1 MKTNIFK
8 TLMILFFGVIIVT
21 GFSASANCKTLVLK
35 WAAYQ
40 PPISPFTIP
49 QRYFAQEIERVSQG
63 KVKVKFYWAQSLVG
77 SKGMM
82 EAVRDGVADVVSMCA
97 SYFRSK
103 VPLSSVVDVPFLNTS
118 GQGGREC
125 IVFNRAYVKPLFV
138 KEHDRWNSVFLYF
151 GYAPPYNLMGKVP
164 VRSVKDLEG
173 KRVRAMGSLGKLL
186 KSFGAIPVFTS
197 APETFTSLDKG
208 VMDLAAGV
216 GDYWMDAYK
225 VYEASK
231 YYTVDMDMASNG
243 NIVLINKDTY
253 NKLSEKVK
261 RAIPNIRGKMAY
273 VSQEALASPEKIK
286 AYRAKYKAKGIEIIH
301 FPPAE
306 RKKLLNRAEEYW
318 EEWIAKWEKSGV
330 KNPREAV
337 NIVKNLINT
346 IEKEFPEKQLMV
358 PEDLKKQVAQL
369 EAKAKAGK

>member
-1 MKTNIFK
+1 MKTRRFK
-8 TLMILFFGVIIVT
+8 AFMILLFAVVLVT
-21 GFSASANCKTLVLK
+21 GFSAPANCKTLVLK

-63 KVKVKFYWAQSLVG
+63 EVKVKFYWAQSLVSG
-77 SKGMM
+77 KGMM
-82 EAVRDGVADVVSMCA
+82 EAVRDGSADVVSMCA

-103 VPLSSVVDVPFLNTS
+103 VPLTSIVDVPFLNTS

-125 IVFNRAYVKPLFV
+125 IVFNRAYVKSLFV
-138 KEHDRWNSVFLYF
+138 KEFDKWNSVFLYF

-164 VRSVKDLEG
+164 IRNVKDLEG
-173 KRVRAMGSLGKLL
+173 KRIRAMGSLGKLL
-186 KSFGAIPVFTS
+186 KTFGAIPVFVS

-208 VMDLAAGV
+208 VIDLAAGV

-231 YYTVDMDMASNG
+231 FYTVDMDMASNG

-253 NKLSEKVK
+253 NKLPDKVK
-261 RAIPNIRGKMAY
+261 KAIPNIREKMAY
-273 VSQEALASPEKIK
+273 VSQEALASQEKIK
-286 AYRAKYKAKGIEIIH
+286 AYREKYRAKGIEIIH
-301 FPPAE
+301 FPLSE
-306 RKKLLNRAEEYW
+306 RKKLQSRAEEYW

-337 NIVKNLINT
+337 NIIKNLINT
-346 IEKEFPEKQLMV
+346 VEKEFPGKELIV
-358 PEDLKKQVAQL
+358 PDDLKKQVAEL
-369 EAKAKAGK
+369 ESKAKAGK

>member
-1 MKTNIFK
+1 MKAG
-8 TLMILFFGVIIVT
+8 ILRSFLVLLLTAMFVT
-21 GFSASANCKTLVLK
+21 GFSAPAECKTIVLK

-49 QRYFAQEIERVSQG
+49 QRYFAQEIEKISQG
-63 KVKVKFYWAQSLVG
+63 EVKVKFYWAQSLVSG
-77 SKGMM
+77 KGMM

-97 SYFRSK
+97 SYFRPK
-103 VPLSSVVDVPFLNTS
+103 VPLTSVVDVPFLNTS

-138 KEHDRWNSVFLYF
+138 KEHDKWNSVFLYF

-164 VRSVKDLEG
+164 VNSVKDLEG
-173 KRVRAMGSLGKLL
+173 KRIRAMGSLGKLL

-197 APETFTSLDKG
+197 APETFSSLDKG

-225 VYEASK
+225 VFEASK

-243 NIVLINKDTY
+243 NIVLINKRTY
-253 NKLSEKVK
+253 NKLPDKVK
-261 RAIPNIRGKMAY
+261 KAIPDIRKKMAY

-286 AYRAKYKAKGIEIIH
+286 AYREKYKAKGIEIIN
-301 FPPAE
+301 FPPEE
-306 RKKLLNRAEEYW
+306 RKKLQNKAEEYW
-318 EEWIAKWEKSGV
+318 EEWIKKWEKSGV
-330 KNPREAV
+330 KDPREAV
-337 NIVKNLINT
+337 NTIKNLINT
-346 IEKEFPEKQLMV
+346 VEKEFPEKNLTV
-358 PEDLKKQVAQL
+358 PDDIKKQVAEL
-369 EAKAKAGK
+369 EAKARAGK